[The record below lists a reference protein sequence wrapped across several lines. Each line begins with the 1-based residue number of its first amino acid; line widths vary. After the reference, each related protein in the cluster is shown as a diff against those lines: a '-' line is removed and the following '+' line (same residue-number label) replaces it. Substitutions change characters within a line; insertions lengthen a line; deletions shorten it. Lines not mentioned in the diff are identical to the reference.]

1 MKNYGKEARI
11 FIRIQKQK
19 KDNWKKLCSEK
30 QISLNSLIINS
41 VEKRIFDNERRK
53 IKQQKQ
59 PTLKNLWEANPRS
72 DQMRDIIFVKT
83 WSSIRSSFM
92 LQMKPDQL
100 KNDDD
105 KGLLNL
111 LFEKR
116 IEVGRSLLQLT
127 GFSLVLEKSTRLQ
140 Q

>member
-11 FIRIQKQK
+11 FIRIQKHR
-19 KDNWKKLCSEK
+19 KDNWKKQCSEK
-30 QISLNSLIINS
+30 QVSLNSLIRNS
-41 VEKRIFDNERRK
+41 VEKRIFDDERRK

-59 PTLKNLWEANPRS
+59 PTLKNLWEANSRS
-72 DQMRDIIFVKT
+72 DQMRDMIFVKT

-92 LQMKPDQL
+92 LHMKPDQL
-100 KNDDD
+100 KNDYD

-116 IEVGRSLLQLT
+116 IEVVEACYNSQGS
-127 GFSLVLEKSTRLQ
+127 V
-140 Q
+140 